1 MKLPNVE
8 TAFIDIQKLRDYSL
22 NIEHDRGQ
30 HKARLFLAILGLGVE
45 DAEELQ
51 LILLEAIQIHETI
64 STSQD
69 EYGQRYVVDFPL
81 TRNENTATI
90 RSTWIVRPTET
101 FPRLTSCYIR
111 R

>member
-1 MKLPNVE
+1 ML
-8 TAFIDIQKLRDYSL
+8 S
-22 NIEHDRGQ
+22 IELS
-30 HKARLFLAILGLGVE
+30 AE

-51 LILLEAIQIHETI
+51 LILLEAIQIHDAI

-90 RSTWIVRPTET
+90 RSTWIVRPTEI